1 MRNLL
6 SILILG
12 LVVLPVA
19 AQDAPVVMSS
29 NTTYTLQP
37 GDIVR
42 INVWG
47 QPQFSG
53 QFQINE
59 SGTIIYPMIGEIQIQ
74 GRTVGDLRDSIR
86 ADLEGIFN
94 QPFVSVTP
102 LFRIA
107 VVGEVRAPGLLS
119 VDPTLSLLDVVALAG
134 GTSPDANL
142 NKIRLMRQGEET
154 ELSFRSDAGSA
165 QSLQD
170 IGVQSGDQ
178 VYVPRKGIT
187 TTEWMLLIQLANLLL
202 GVAILVNTIN

>member
-1 MRNLL
+1 MRNFL
-6 SILILG
+6 SILALA
-12 LVVLPVA
+12 LTAVPVA
-19 AQDAPVVMSS
+19 AQDAAVVMSS
-29 NTTYTLQP
+29 NTTYTLRP
-37 GDIVR
+37 GDVVR

-53 QFQINE
+53 QFQVNE
-59 SGTIIYPMIGEIQIQ
+59 TGTIIYPMVGEIQIE
-74 GRTVGDLRDSIR
+74 GRTVGDLRDSLR
-86 ADLEGIFN
+86 VDLEGIFN

-107 VVGEVRAPGLLS
+107 VIGEVRAPGLLS

-134 GTSPDANL
+134 GTNPDANL

-154 ELSFRSDAGSA
+154 QLSFRSDEGSA

-178 VYVPRKGIT
+178 IYVPRKGIT
-187 TTEWMLLIQLANLLL
+187 TAEWMILIQLANLLL

>member
-1 MRNLL
+1 
-6 SILILG
+6 
-12 LVVLPVA
+12 VA
-19 AQDAPVVMSS
+19 AQDAPVVLSS
-29 NTTYTLQP
+29 NTTYTLRP

-53 QFQINE
+53 QFQVNE
-59 SGTIIYPMIGEIQIQ
+59 HGTIIYPMIGEVQIE

-86 ADLEGIFN
+86 DDLEGIFN

-107 VVGEVRAPGLLS
+107 VIGEVRAPGLLS

-134 GTSPDANL
+134 GTNPDANL
-142 NKIRLMRQGEET
+142 NKIRLMRQGDET
-154 ELSFRSDAGSA
+154 QLSFRSDAGSA

-178 VYVPRKGIT
+178 IYVPQKGIT

>member
-6 SILILG
+6 SLLILA
-12 LVVLPVA
+12 VVVVPGA

-29 NTTYTLQP
+29 NTTYSLQP

-202 GVAILVNTIN
+202 GVAILVNTVN